1 MSNKDCLT
9 CKEGEKGEIK
19 STENVVPKWMIES
32 NNPSLIPK
40 QLLCNPLYNP
50 DERPVKEWSPSV
62 PKITNRRVEK
72 KIDTKY
78 TNNWILYWAT
88 SEKEGE
94 GVKGAAEAYGKYEN
108 SGLLKT
114 DPNGWA
120 TFILNCPQGYK
131 AGGEVWEPH
140 IHYVILKNNNKK
152 YYWDP
157 NVKEIDSEKCIPVKT
172 IKKSELKEIIEKGTH
187 ILINALDNKDKNIE
201 GSINIP
207 ISNIKEDKKGISE
220 PNKKVILSEIKKM
233 KKGNGL
239 LKNIKDIYD
248 IPLIV

>member
-1 MSNKDCLT
+1 
-9 CKEGEKGEIK
+9 
-19 STENVVPKWMIES
+19 
-32 NNPSLIPK
+32 
-40 QLLCNPLYNP
+40 
-50 DERPVKEWSPSV
+50 
-62 PKITNRRVEK
+62 
-72 KIDTKY
+72 
-78 TNNWILYWAT
+78 
-88 SEKEGE
+88 
-94 GVKGAAEAYGKYEN
+94 
-108 SGLLKT
+108 
-114 DPNGWA
+114 
-120 TFILNCPQGYK
+120 
-131 AGGEVWEPH
+131 GEVWEPH

-248 IPLIV
+248 IPLIVYCKDKGCNASVNLSIILESIGFRDISQYKGGWVEWFSENDDKSDVEINGESEDENGDESEDENGDESGGE